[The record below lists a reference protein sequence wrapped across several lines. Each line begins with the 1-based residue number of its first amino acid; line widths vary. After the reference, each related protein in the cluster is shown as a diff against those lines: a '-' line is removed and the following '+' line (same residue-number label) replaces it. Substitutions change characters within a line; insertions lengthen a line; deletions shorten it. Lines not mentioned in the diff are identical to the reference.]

1 MIDITNLTSLITA
14 FRQETEQSSISPETL
29 GSLLQKIADELGNA
43 STDQE
48 ILQLS
53 AIKENLQALGAFLY
67 DIVQGPEDR
76 NNILVNV
83 TRFNPISGTKS
94 AVSGQTFIK
103 QATTARAGAMR
114 AQHVDDLYTAKK
126 NISALQTTAEEHQT
140 SIDSIND
147 TLDNNETTLSEHE
160 LYLDNLSEGLNS
172 LNQKIQYAPVFRGN
186 IVIDNTSIT
195 SPSTNYFTYSLP
207 NGYYNIIRS
216 SQLIGRAIV
225 SVMNGFKVVDVIGLC
240 HISSNLFVYHERIDH
255 IILRI
260 RPDGQI
266 FVTGSIEKIDLQNQ
280 INEKQDILTA
290 GTGIDITDNVIS
302 VNTIPETSYTL
313 KFTASDGVITGSFNE
328 IAYNELRQAI
338 VDGKTIVVSGGVT
351 RTTAICTA
359 LADDYLMIRY
369 SVPRI
374 QDDNAT
380 VTLSVYELKV
390 SASSYTSKS
399 IHKVLSAA

>member
-1 MIDITNLTSLITA
+1 MIDISNLTSLITA

-48 ILQLS
+48 ILQLT

-94 AVSGQTFIK
+94 AVSGQIFIK

-140 SIDSIND
+140 SIDSINE
-147 TLDNNETTLSEHE
+147 TLTENETTMTELDDSLSR
-160 LYLDNLSEGLNS
+160 LSTSLNS

-186 IVIDNTSIT
+186 IVIDNTSLT
-195 SPSTNYFTYSLP
+195 SPATNYFNYSLP
-207 NGYYNIIRS
+207 NGYYNILRS
-216 SQLIGRAIV
+216 NQLIGRAIV
-225 SVMNGFKVVDVIGLC
+225 SMMNGFKVVDVIGLC
-240 HISSNLFVYHERIDH
+240 HISYNLFVYHDRIDH

-260 RPDGQI
+260 KPDGEF
-266 FVTGSIEKIDLQNQ
+266 FVTGSIDKISLQNQ
-280 INEKQDILTA
+280 INELKDEVQTFESEDDFCSISGKCIRQGSLCTVIGTLYLDPSQKDVSAILPFTVADNYQPEYCTYYEDTMQWVKIRIYTDIN
-290 GTGIDITDNVIS
+290 GTH
-302 VNTIPETSYTL
+302 
-313 KFTASDGVITGSFNE
+313 
-328 IAYNELRQAI
+328 IAA
-338 VDGKTIVVSGGVT
+338 
-351 RTTAICTA
+351 
-359 LADDYLMIRY
+359 
-369 SVPRI
+369 SVPE
-374 QDDNAT
+374 DFMNDGEVSLDFSMSYLT
-380 VTLSVYELKV
+380 SVSV
-390 SASSYTSKS
+390 
-399 IHKVLSAA
+399 

>member
-29 GSLLQKIADELGNA
+29 GSLLQKIANELGNA

-48 ILQLS
+48 ILQLT

-103 QATTARAGAMR
+103 QATTERAGAMR

-140 SIDSIND
+140 SIDRINE
-147 TLDNNETTLSEHE
+147 TLTENETTMTE
-160 LYLDNLSEGLNS
+160 LDNSLSRLSTS
-172 LNQKIQYAPVFRGN
+172 LNTLNQNIQYAPVFRGN

-195 SPSTNYFTYSLP
+195 SPATNYFTYSLL

-216 SQLIGRAIV
+216 NQLIGRAVV
-225 SVMNGFKVVDVIGLC
+225 STYNNFKIVDVIGLC
-240 HISSNLFVYHERIDH
+240 HINSNSFVYHDRLDH
-255 IILRI
+255 ILLRI
-260 RPDGQI
+260 APNGAI
-266 FVTGSIEKIDLQNQ
+266 YVTGSIETTYLKNQ
-280 INEKQDILTA
+280 INELKDDVQTFESEDDFSSISGKCICQGSLCTVIGTLYLDPSQKYVSAILPFKAADNYLPEYCTYYEDTMQWVKIRIYTDTNGTHIAASVPEDFMNDGEVSLDFSLSYLTA
-290 GTGIDITDNVIS
+290 N
-302 VNTIPETSYTL
+302 P
-313 KFTASDGVITGSFNE
+313 
-328 IAYNELRQAI
+328 
-338 VDGKTIVVSGGVT
+338 
-351 RTTAICTA
+351 
-359 LADDYLMIRY
+359 
-369 SVPRI
+369 
-374 QDDNAT
+374 
-380 VTLSVYELKV
+380 
-390 SASSYTSKS
+390 
-399 IHKVLSAA
+399 

>member
-1 MIDITNLTSLITA
+1 MIDISNLTSLITA

-48 ILQLS
+48 ILQLT

-140 SIDSIND
+140 SIDSINE
-147 TLDNNETTLSEHE
+147 TLTENETTMTE
-160 LYLDNLSEGLNS
+160 LDNSLSRLSTS
-172 LNQKIQYAPVFRGN
+172 LNTLNQNIQYAPVFRGN
-186 IVIDNTSIT
+186 IVIDNTSLT
-195 SPSTNYFTYSLP
+195 SPATNYFTYSLP
-207 NGYYNIIRS
+207 NGYYNILRS
-216 SQLIGRAIV
+216 NQLIGRAIV
-225 SVMNGFKVVDVIGLC
+225 SMMNGFKVVDVIGLC
-240 HISSNLFVYHERIDH
+240 HISYNLFVYHDRIDH

-260 RPDGQI
+260 KPDGEF
-266 FVTGSIEKIDLQNQ
+266 FVTGSIDKIDLQNQ
-280 INEKQDILTA
+280 INELKDNVQTFESEDDFSSISGKCIRQGSLCTVIGTLYLDPSQKDVSAILPFKAADNYLPEYCTYYEDTMQWVKIRIYTDTNGTHIAASVPEDFMNDGEVSLDFSLSYLTA
-290 GTGIDITDNVIS
+290 N
-302 VNTIPETSYTL
+302 P
-313 KFTASDGVITGSFNE
+313 
-328 IAYNELRQAI
+328 
-338 VDGKTIVVSGGVT
+338 
-351 RTTAICTA
+351 
-359 LADDYLMIRY
+359 
-369 SVPRI
+369 
-374 QDDNAT
+374 
-380 VTLSVYELKV
+380 
-390 SASSYTSKS
+390 
-399 IHKVLSAA
+399 

>member
-1 MIDITNLTSLITA
+1 MIDITDLTSLITA

-48 ILQLS
+48 ILQLT

-140 SIDSIND
+140 SIDRINE
-147 TLDNNETTLSEHE
+147 TLTENETTMTE
-160 LYLDNLSEGLNS
+160 LDNSLSRLSTS
-172 LNQKIQYAPVFRGN
+172 LNTLNQNIQYAPVFRGN

-195 SPSTNYFTYSLP
+195 SPATNYFTYSLL

-216 SQLIGRAIV
+216 NQLIGRAVV
-225 SVMNGFKVVDVIGLC
+225 STYNNFKIVDVIGLC
-240 HISSNLFVYHERIDH
+240 HINSNSFVYHDRLDH
-255 IILRI
+255 ILLRI
-260 RPDGQI
+260 ASNGAI
-266 FVTGSIEKIDLQNQ
+266 YVTGSIETTYLKNQ
-280 INEKQDILTA
+280 INELKDDVQTFESEDDFSSISGKCICQGSLCTVIGTLYLDPSQKDVSAILPFKAADNYLPEYCTYYEDTMQWVKIRIYTDTN
-290 GTGIDITDNVIS
+290 GTH
-302 VNTIPETSYTL
+302 
-313 KFTASDGVITGSFNE
+313 
-328 IAYNELRQAI
+328 IAA
-338 VDGKTIVVSGGVT
+338 
-351 RTTAICTA
+351 
-359 LADDYLMIRY
+359 
-369 SVPRI
+369 SVPE
-374 QDDNAT
+374 DFMNDGE
-380 VTLSVYELKV
+380 VSLDFSLSYL
-390 SASSYTSKS
+390 TNG
-399 IHKVLSAA
+399 

>member
-29 GSLLQKIADELGNA
+29 GSLLQKIADELANA

-48 ILQLS
+48 ILQLT
-53 AIKENLQALGAFLY
+53 AIKENLQTLGAFLY

-83 TRFNPISGTKS
+83 TRFNPISGMKS

-140 SIDSIND
+140 SIDSINE
-147 TLDNNETTLSEHE
+147 TLTENETTMTE
-160 LYLDNLSEGLNS
+160 LDNSLSRLSTS
-172 LNQKIQYAPVFRGN
+172 LNTLNQNIQYAPMFRGN

-195 SPSTNYFTYSLP
+195 SPATNYFTYSLL

-216 SQLIGRAIV
+216 NQLIGRAVV
-225 SVMNGFKVVDVIGLC
+225 STYNNFKIVDVIGLC
-240 HISSNLFVYHERIDH
+240 HINSNSFVYHDRLDH
-255 IILRI
+255 ILLRI
-260 RPDGQI
+260 ASNGAI
-266 FVTGSIEKIDLQNQ
+266 YVTGSIETTDLKNQ
-280 INEKQDILTA
+280 INLKQDKLTA
-290 GTGIDITDNVIS
+290 GTGIDIDNNVIS
-302 VNTIPETSYTL
+302 VNVIPESSFTL
-313 KFTASDGVITGSFNE
+313 EFTASDGVVTGSFDE
-328 IAYNELRQAI
+328 TTYNELRQAI
-338 VDGKTIVVSGGVT
+338 IDGKMIVVAGGVT
-351 RTTAICTA
+351 RTTAISTA

-390 SASSYTSKS
+390 SASSFTSKS
-399 IHKVLSAA
+399 IHKILPAA

>member
-29 GSLLQKIADELGNA
+29 GSLLQKIADELCNA

-48 ILQLS
+48 ILQLT

-103 QATTARAGAMR
+103 QATTERAGAMR

-126 NISALQTTAEEHQT
+126 NISALQTTAEVHQT

-147 TLDNNETTLSEHE
+147 TLTENETTMTE
-160 LYLDNLSEGLNS
+160 LDNSLSRLSTS
-172 LNQKIQYAPVFRGN
+172 LNTLNQNIQYAPVFRGN

-195 SPSTNYFTYSLP
+195 SPATNYFTYSLL

-216 SQLIGRAIV
+216 NQLIGRAVV
-225 SVMNGFKVVDVIGLC
+225 STYNNFKIVDVIGLC
-240 HISSNLFVYHERIDH
+240 HINSNSFVYHDRLDH
-255 IILRI
+255 ILLRI
-260 RPDGQI
+260 ASNGAI
-266 FVTGSIEKIDLQNQ
+266 YVTGSIETTYLKNQ
-280 INEKQDILTA
+280 INELKDDVQTFESEDDFSSISGKCICQGSLCTVIGTLYLDPSQKYVSAILPFKAADNYLPEYCTYYEDTMQWVKIRIYTDTN
-290 GTGIDITDNVIS
+290 GTH
-302 VNTIPETSYTL
+302 
-313 KFTASDGVITGSFNE
+313 
-328 IAYNELRQAI
+328 IAA
-338 VDGKTIVVSGGVT
+338 
-351 RTTAICTA
+351 
-359 LADDYLMIRY
+359 
-369 SVPRI
+369 SVPE
-374 QDDNAT
+374 DFMNDGE
-380 VTLSVYELKV
+380 VSLDFSLSYL
-390 SASSYTSKS
+390 TNG
-399 IHKVLSAA
+399 

>member
-48 ILQLS
+48 ILQLT

-140 SIDSIND
+140 SIDSINTHITEIDDYLEGLD
-147 TLDNNETTLSEHE
+147 TVVQDNSTNIDSLNS
-160 LYLDNLSEGLNS
+160 NLNS
-172 LNQKIQYAPVFRGN
+172 LTSKTAFVPVPRGN
-186 IVIDNTSIT
+186 IVIDNTSLT
-195 SPSTNYFTYSLP
+195 SPATNYFNYSLP
-207 NGYYNIIRS
+207 NGYYNILRS
-216 SQLIGRAIV
+216 NQLIGRAIV
-225 SVMNGFKVVDVIGLC
+225 SMMNGFKVVDIIGLC
-240 HISSNLFVYHERIDH
+240 HISYNLFVYHDRIDH

-260 RPDGQI
+260 KPDGQF
-266 FVTGSIEKIDLQNQ
+266 FVTGSIDKIDLQNQ
-280 INEKQDILTA
+280 INELKDEVQTFESEDDFCSISGKCIRQGSLCTVIGTLYLDPSQKDVSAILPFKVADNYQPEYCTYYEDTMQWVKIRIYTDTN
-290 GTGIDITDNVIS
+290 GTH
-302 VNTIPETSYTL
+302 
-313 KFTASDGVITGSFNE
+313 
-328 IAYNELRQAI
+328 IAA
-338 VDGKTIVVSGGVT
+338 
-351 RTTAICTA
+351 
-359 LADDYLMIRY
+359 
-369 SVPRI
+369 SVPE
-374 QDDNAT
+374 DFMNDGEVSLDFSMSYLT
-380 VTLSVYELKV
+380 SVSV
-390 SASSYTSKS
+390 
-399 IHKVLSAA
+399 

>member
-1 MIDITNLTSLITA
+1 MIDITDLTSLITA

-48 ILQLS
+48 ILQLT

-103 QATTARAGAMR
+103 QATTERAGAMR

-140 SIDSIND
+140 SIDRINE
-147 TLDNNETTLSEHE
+147 TLTENETTMTE
-160 LYLDNLSEGLNS
+160 LDNSLSRLSTS
-172 LNQKIQYAPVFRGN
+172 LNTLNQNIQYAPVFRGN

-195 SPSTNYFTYSLP
+195 SPATNYFTYSLL

-216 SQLIGRAIV
+216 NQLIGRAVV
-225 SVMNGFKVVDVIGLC
+225 STYNNFKIVDVIGLC
-240 HISSNLFVYHERIDH
+240 HINSNSFVYHDRLDH
-255 IILRI
+255 ILLRI
-260 RPDGQI
+260 ASNGAI
-266 FVTGSIEKIDLQNQ
+266 YVTGSIETTYLKNQ
-280 INEKQDILTA
+280 INELKDDVQTFESEDDFSSISGKCICQGSLCTVIGTLYLDPSQKDVSAILPFKAADNYLPEYCTYYEDTMQWVKIRIYTDTN
-290 GTGIDITDNVIS
+290 GTH
-302 VNTIPETSYTL
+302 
-313 KFTASDGVITGSFNE
+313 
-328 IAYNELRQAI
+328 IAA
-338 VDGKTIVVSGGVT
+338 
-351 RTTAICTA
+351 
-359 LADDYLMIRY
+359 
-369 SVPRI
+369 SVPE
-374 QDDNAT
+374 DFMNDGE
-380 VTLSVYELKV
+380 VSLDFSLSYL
-390 SASSYTSKS
+390 TNG
-399 IHKVLSAA
+399 